1 MPTITVHTAAPYDIL
16 IGQGLLQSAGARI
29 RALRPKAKAAV
40 ITDDRVDGLYGA
52 ALIRSLESAG
62 IEAVKFAFPNGEGSK
77 NLSTM
82 QDIYRFL
89 NESGITR
96 SDLLIAL
103 GGGVVGD
110 VAGFAAASW
119 LRGIDFV
126 QIPTTFLAMIDSSVG
141 GKTGVDT
148 AEGKNLI
155 GAFWQP
161 ALVLCDSATLSTL
174 PQENFCD
181 GVAEAIKYGAIF
193 DEALFDLLASGAVKE
208 HLEQVI
214 CRCVDLKRETVER
227 DERDTGLRQ
236 LLNFGH
242 TLGHAIE
249 RQSGYAVS
257 HGRAVGIGMA
267 EITRRS
273 EALGLTAPGS
283 AAKIKR
289 ALAAY
294 GMADRY
300 DGNLCDLVPAML
312 GDKKRHGAIL
322 TFILLDK
329 IGRARLHP
337 VPVSEI
343 GPFIGA

>member
-1 MPTITVHTAAPYDIL
+1 MSTITVHTAAPYDIL
-16 IGQGLLQSAGARI
+16 IGRGLLQSAGEKI
-29 RALRPKAKAAV
+29 CALRPQARAAI
-40 ITDDRVDGLYGA
+40 ITDDRVDALYGA
-52 ALIRSLESAG
+52 ALAASLEEAG

-77 NLSTM
+77 NLATM

-89 NESGITR
+89 SESGITR

-110 VAGFAAASW
+110 VTGFAAASW

-148 AEGKNLI
+148 PEGKNLV

-161 ALVLCDSATLSTL
+161 VLVLCDADTLSTL

-193 DEALFDLLASGAVKE
+193 DDALFELLAAGAVQE
-208 HLEQVI
+208 HLEEVI
-214 CRCVDLKRETVER
+214 CRCVDLKRETVEL

-249 RQSGYAVS
+249 RKSAYAVS

-273 EALGLTAPGS
+273 EALGLSAPGS
-283 AAKIKR
+283 AARIER

-300 DGNLCDLVPAML
+300 DGELRDLVPIML
-312 GDKKRHGAIL
+312 GDKKRHGASL
-322 TFILLDK
+322 TFILLEQ

-337 VPVSEI
+337 VPVDQI
-343 GPFIGA
+343 AAFIGA